1 MDIPKWVLDPFSNT
15 ETTDSAKLEEEL
27 IEVTTNEELKLKF
40 KEGYQVFWLQKQI
53 SLLYSGLWAV
63 VQTFLI
69 PLLSSYLVERG
80 FSVVKNL
87 LTKKRQRLKI
97 TNRGDLKML
106 LTKIEP
112 NINELLENTN
122 HIHLIKIFF
131 FICTYTLYIFINN
144 KFNFSLHTFVKIFF

>member
-112 NINELLENTN
+112 NIN
-122 HIHLIKIFF
+122 HIHFIKIFF
-131 FICTYTLYIFINN
+131 FI
-144 KFNFSLHTFVKIFF
+144 